1 MLAPWKLN
9 CISLVEEAASASSA
23 GGPSLLRE
31 AGESAGIGAP
41 GGLAGESAGATCG
54 TASRLAGAGAALSAR
69 SAFAGAGFPARA
81 RPRGGGTPD
90 RTPPPR
96 TKKKQRG
103 GKPEV
108 TFAVGGKF

>member
-54 TASRLAGAGAALSAR
+54 TASRVAGSGAALSAR
-69 SAFAGAGFPARA
+69 SAFVGA
-81 RPRGGGTPD
+81 
-90 RTPPPR
+90 
-96 TKKKQRG
+96 
-103 GKPEV
+103 V
-108 TFAVGGKF
+108 FAVWAARGVGELQNSTPHARSRKMHVASRPNVRLRL